1 MKRHE
6 SGQRFPLTVKV
17 GSASVKIYR
26 GKSRGY
32 DLFTLVYYEHGE
44 RKRET
49 FGKLENAKTRATDV
63 ATQIARGR
71 AGLLTLSNADRESY
85 LAAAN
90 LLSSL
95 GIPLHAAVEEY
106 VTARSYLIGESLVEV
121 ASKHAKRNGNVTD
134 KRVAELV
141 EELLVVKEADGASIR
156 YRQSLRSHLRRFA
169 AAFKTNIGS
178 VTAPAIDAWLRSTG
192 GGLRTRRNLRMSVI
206 TLFHFARDR
215 GHLPKG
221 DTEADQVKRPKE
233 RGGRIGF
240 FKPAALAQLLSA
252 AEGEI
257 ALYVAL
263 GAFTGIR
270 SAELLRL
277 DWSDINFDRQHIT
290 VGADKAKTATR
301 RLVPIAPNL
310 RNWLAPYRGSSGR
323 VFRSEKAAARAI
335 AFAKKLG
342 FAWPNNVLRHSYAT
356 HRLALTADAARV
368 ALEMGT
374 SPAMLFSNYREL
386 ADEHEAKAW
395 FAISPRRPR
404 NVVALRAG

>member
-6 SGQRFPLTVKV
+6 SGRRFPLTVKV

-32 DLFTLVYYEHGE
+32 DLFTVVYYEHGE

-49 FGKLENAKTRATDV
+49 FGNLENAKSRASEM

-85 LAAAN
+85 LSAVS
-90 LLSSL
+90 LLSPV
-95 GIPLHAAVEEY
+95 GIPLHAAVQEY
-106 VTARSYLIGESLVEV
+106 VTARSYLSGESLVEV
-121 ASKHAKRNGNVTD
+121 ARKHSTRNGNVTD

-169 AAFKTNIGS
+169 AAFKTNVGS
-178 VTAPAIDAWLRSTG
+178 ITAPAIDAWLRSIG
-192 GGLRTRRNLRMSVI
+192 GTLRTRRNLRMSVI

-221 DTEADQVKRPKE
+221 DTEADQVKRRKE
-233 RGGRIGF
+233 RGGHIGF
-240 FKPAALAQLLSA
+240 FKPAELARLLSA
-252 AEGEI
+252 AEAEA

-277 DWSDINFDRQHIT
+277 SWSDINFDRQHIT
-290 VGADKAKTATR
+290 VSADKAKTATR

-310 RNWLAPYRGSSGR
+310 GQWLARYRGSSGR
-323 VFRSEKAAARAI
+323 VFRSEKAANRSI
-335 AFAKKLG
+335 AFAKRLG
-342 FAWPNNVLRHSYAT
+342 LSWPNNVLRHSYAT
-356 HRLALTADAARV
+356 YRLALTADAARV

-386 ADEHEAKAW
+386 ADEHDAKAW
-395 FAISPRRPR
+395 FAISPKRPT
-404 NVVALRAG
+404 NIIAIAT